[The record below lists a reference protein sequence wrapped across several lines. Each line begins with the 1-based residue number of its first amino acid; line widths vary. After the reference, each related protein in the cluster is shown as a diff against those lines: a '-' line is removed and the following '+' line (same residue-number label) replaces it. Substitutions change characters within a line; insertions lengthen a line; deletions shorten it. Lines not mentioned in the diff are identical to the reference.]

1 MHDNDETRY
10 EIYRGTNKGM
20 EVKFCMYGRPYCMDE
35 ADRLELEVRD
45 YRNNNEIVIAK
56 SVTGDNYFTF
66 YPEDTENLD
75 IGFYVY
81 IFCIFLLVLVI
92 IFIIFSVSAYLFFFC
107 IYFSTFLIN

>member
-81 IFCIFLLVLVI
+81 NVKLYPEDSEEIYTAIEP
-92 IFIIFSVSAYLFFFC
+92 SVFQIKASE
-107 IYFSTFLIN
+107 